1 MQKCTN
7 HFQLNQTAAAVV
19 LISRERM
26 RRVTGV
32 SGEPERENE
41 GFIKLPYVL
50 NSVGA
55 RKEGVRKN
63 E

>member
-1 MQKCTN
+1 
-7 HFQLNQTAAAVV
+7 
-19 LISRERM
+19 M